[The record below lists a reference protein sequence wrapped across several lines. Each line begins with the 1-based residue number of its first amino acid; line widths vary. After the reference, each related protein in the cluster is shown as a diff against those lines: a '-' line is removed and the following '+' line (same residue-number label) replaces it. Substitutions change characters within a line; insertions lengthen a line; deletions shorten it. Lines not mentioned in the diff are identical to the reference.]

1 MKEEQLAS
9 KKLVFIDRFINPP
22 GLELLQNSPGVI
34 EMVQTTSQEPDT
46 MWAEISTAYGVHS
59 GIRIGVDT
67 EELIQRGPNLLAIV
81 SGLAGYD
88 SINVPACTE
97 AGVLVCNQTGMGNEP
112 VAEHVTAGMLMLSHK
127 TLLADRKLHAR
138 IERQPGELTGN
149 DLLGKTVGI
158 VGFGAIG
165 SRVGDICRLGF
176 KMRVLAHDP
185 IMGAEEIAR
194 RGGESVEL
202 NELLKESD
210 FVTLHVPLMDQTRGM
225 IGERE
230 YAMMKPTAIFVNAAR
245 GFLYDE
251 VALEKALKNGV
262 IAGAVLDVWEKEP
275 PPFDHPLLQLD
286 NVLATPHSSGQS
298 HQALY
303 NMSENSAKQWL
314 DIFQAKRPSPIVNPE
329 VWPAYVAR
337 HKAITGQVPSS

>member
-1 MKEEQLAS
+1 MPS
-9 KKLVFIDRFINPP
+9 KKLVFIDRLMNPP
-22 GLELLQNSPGVI
+22 GLGLLQAASDVV
-34 EMVQTTSQEPDT
+34 EMVQASSKEPDA
-46 MWAEISTAYGVHS
+46 MWADLSTAYGVGS
-59 GIRIGVDT
+59 GIRLGVDT
-67 EELIQRGPNLLAIV
+67 EELIQRSPNLLAIV

-112 VAEHVTAGMLMLSHK
+112 VAEHVTAGMLMMSHK
-127 TLLADRKLHAR
+127 TLLADRQLHSR
-138 IERQPGELTGN
+138 TERKPGELTGN
-149 DLLGKTVGI
+149 DLLGKTVGV

-165 SRVGDICRLGF
+165 SRVGEICRLGF
-176 KMRVLAHDP
+176 SMRVLVHDP
-185 IMGAEEIAR
+185 VMGDDEIAR
-194 RGGESVEL
+194 RGGTSVGL
-202 NELLKESD
+202 DELLKESD
-210 FVTLHVPLMDQTRGM
+210 FVTIHVPLMDQTRGM

-230 YAMMKPTAIFVNAAR
+230 YAMMKPTAIFLNAAR
-245 GFLYDE
+245 GYIYDE
-251 VALEKALKNGV
+251 VALENALKNGV

-275 PPFDHPLLQLD
+275 PSFDHPLLQLE

-298 HQALY
+298 QEALY

-337 HKAITGQVPSS
+337 HKAIIGQEPSS

>member
-1 MKEEQLAS
+1 MAS
-9 KKLVFIDRFINPP
+9 KKLVFIDRLMNPP
-22 GLELLQNSPGVI
+22 GLDLLQSNQGVV
-34 EMVQTTSQEPDT
+34 EMVQASSKEPEA
-46 MWAEISTAYGVHS
+46 MWTELSAAYGVGS
-59 GIRIGVDT
+59 GIRLGVDT
-67 EELIQRGPNLLAIV
+67 EELIQRSSNLLAIV

-112 VAEHVTAGMLMLSHK
+112 VAEHVTAGMLMMSHK

-138 IERQPGELTGN
+138 VDRKPGELTGN
-149 DLLGKTVGI
+149 DLLGKTVGV

-165 SRVGDICRLGF
+165 SRVGEICKLGF
-176 KMRVLAHDP
+176 NMRVLVHDP
-185 IMGAEEIAR
+185 IMGDDEIAR
-194 RGGESVEL
+194 RGGKSVGL
-202 NELLKESD
+202 DELLKESD
-210 FVTLHVPLMDQTRGM
+210 FVTIHVPLTDQTRGL

-230 YAMMKPTAIFVNAAR
+230 YGLMKPTAIFLNAAR
-245 GFLYDE
+245 GYIYDE

-275 PPFDHPLLQLD
+275 PSFDHPLLQLE

-298 HQALY
+298 AQALY

-337 HKAITGQVPSS
+337 HKAIIGQEPSG